1 MEVLMMDRNLQ
12 IILFFSTLGFLI
24 YIINMVRNKKLE
36 LRYIL
41 IWLFTAIGL
50 MIITVL
56 PGAINTL
63 SNFIHIKEP
72 VNTLFLSI
80 IFFMLLII
88 FSLTK
93 HLSKADSR
101 ISTVIQEL
109 GITKLA
115 IEDVKKQL
123 EKIKNKD

>member
-1 MEVLMMDRNLQ
+1 MIDRNLQ
-12 IILFFSTLGFLI
+12 VILFFTTLGFLI
-24 YIINMVRNKKLE
+24 YIVNMVRNKKLE

-56 PGAINTL
+56 PVAINTL

-101 ISTVIQEL
+101 ISTLIQEL
-109 GITKLA
+109 GITKLE
-115 IEDVKKQL
+115 IEDIKKQL
-123 EKIKNKD
+123 DKTNSKN